1 MRFHE
6 AGPAP
11 TGRTIEVVPEPR
23 VSAIVVTY
31 NTGDAL
37 WECLDAALQDPWID
51 ELLIVNNGNPP
62 HVAQRLELFAA
73 AHRAVTLITGHGNI
87 GFGAA
92 CNLGARQARG
102 HWVLMLNPDAVIEPG
117 SAEAMAQAT
126 RGRVG
131 PTVVGGLLQNAADG
145 REQRGAR
152 RGELSLWSAFVSCFG
167 LSRVI
172 NRGVL
177 RDLHRESEPLPDR
190 TIPMPVISGAL
201 VLIPRSDFRR
211 LGGFDEAYFLHV
223 EDIDLCQRVRRMG
236 GEVLFTPFA
245 KAKHYGSTSRASI
258 VWIEWQKTKG
268 LARYFWR
275 FSHGVS
281 GKIATVAVA
290 PLFAIALLG
299 RSLVMSARRILQ
311 KRMPEPIPSVAARP
325 APGAE
330 PAPARPALSAAPAN
344 GQDLERSKRAV

>member
-1 MRFHE
+1 MRIDE

-11 TGRTIEVVPEPR
+11 TRRTIDLVPEPR
-23 VSAIVVTY
+23 VSAIVVTF

-37 WECLDAALQDPWID
+37 WECLDAALKDPWID
-51 ELLIVNNGNPP
+51 ELIVVNNGNPLA
-62 HVAQRLELFAA
+62 VTQRLEQFAA
-73 AHRAVTLITGHGNI
+73 TRPEVALITGHGNI

-92 CNLGARQARG
+92 CNLAARRARG

-131 PTVVGGLLQNAADG
+131 PTVVGGLLQNALDG

-152 RGELSLWSAFVSCFG
+152 RGELSLWSAFVSFSG

-172 NRGVL
+172 NHGMM
-177 RDLHRESEPLPDR
+177 RDLHRETEPQPDR
-190 TIPMPVISGAL
+190 TVPMPVISGAL
-201 VLIPRSDFRR
+201 VLVPRGDFRR

-223 EDIDLCQRVRRMG
+223 EDIDLCRRARRMG

-245 KAKHYGSTSRASI
+245 RAKHYGSTSRASI
-258 VWIEWQKTKG
+258 VWIEWQKAKG

-275 FSHGVS
+275 FSPGVS
-281 GKIATVAVA
+281 GKIATVAMA
-290 PLFAIALLG
+290 PLFTIALLG

-311 KRMPEPIPSVAARP
+311 QRMPEPIPSVAARP

-330 PAPARPALSAAPAN
+330 PAPARPALGATPADS
-344 GQDLERSKRAV
+344 QDLELGKRAI